1 MKRERAAQSGF
12 HSLRVLLT
20 LLLWAVASWIL
31 SATVLGVFGVEAPRK
46 VSQTTLSGAQVD
58 RATKQVVAP
67 AGAVYEAWVARYN
80 GPANAYD
87 IARAI
92 AVDNS
97 GNVYVGGH
105 SWGTGTRLDY
115 TTIKYNAAGNEEWV
129 ARYNGAGNGDDQVG
143 GLAVDGSGN
152 VYVTGFNVVDNQFH
166 FDCVTIKYNS
176 AGQEQWVA
184 HYTAPSGYA
193 AGDAIA
199 LDSSG
204 NVYVAAEG
212 AIPSDANTRFCV
224 TIKYNTAGEQQWV
237 AEYDGGMNS
246 NRPTAIAVD
255 GAANVYVTGN
265 ILSCP
270 TFEYLTLKYD
280 SAGQEQWVA
289 RYQGPGTGGDSA
301 NAIAVDESGNV
312 YVTGDTYTSGIS
324 SSTVKYNSNGQQQWV
339 TRYEQAYYEARAL
352 TIDSASN
359 VYVTGEIRGDPKS
372 YPDYGTIKYNSAGQ
386 PQWLARYSP
395 PSGNSYDR
403 ANAIALDAAG
413 NVYVTGRSA
422 GSGIYG
428 YPDYATIKYNS
439 TGQQQ
444 WVARYEGLGNTD
456 DEAVAIAVDKPG
468 NVYVTGTSGGDF
480 ATIKYGQGVPPTPS
494 VTPTGTPTPTS
505 TPISTPTP
513 SVTPGTPTPTPP
525 KPPNTPTATP
535 TATPT
540 PVKVCGQYVTSSET
554 GTIAPG
560 TVDTGNRCDNCLTLV
575 SFPFPVQFYG
585 ALISQ
590 AYINSNGSLQL
601 TGGMTR
607 FGTSCPLP
615 DRCLDA
621 AILVYQD
628 DLRTDGP
635 GDGVFTS
642 VSGNAPNRVF
652 NIEWRTT
659 YFGRPG
665 SANFEVRFYENQTSF
680 EMVYGVS
687 NENGALAS
695 SGVQQGTLGGRYAG
709 PPTTFSCDTPTLT
722 NGLKVTYR
730 FEHCTTRPRPTPHP
744 RP

>member
-1 MKRERAAQSGF
+1 MNQKHTAQSAVAK
-12 HSLRVLLT
+12 LRVLLA
-20 LLLWAVASWIL
+20 LIVFFASVYML
-31 SATVLGVFGVEAPRK
+31 RFANSEPEPLVHERTC
-46 VSQTTLSGAQVD
+46 VS
-58 RATKQVVAP
+58 KQVERANTGLLSP
-67 AGAVYEAWVARYN
+67 AGGVYEAWVARYN

-87 IARAI
+87 IARAV

-105 SWGTGTRLDY
+105 SWGIGTRLDY
-115 TTIKYNAAGNEEWV
+115 TTIKYNTAGTKEWV
-129 ARYNGAGNGDDQVG
+129 ARYDGVGNGDDQVG

-152 VYVTGFNVVDNQFH
+152 VYVTGFSVVDNQFH
-166 FDCVTIKYNS
+166 FDCVTIKYDS
-176 AGQEQWVA
+176 AGQQQWIA
-184 HYTAPSGYA
+184 RYTAPSGYA

-199 LDSSG
+199 LDGSG

-224 TIKYNTAGEQQWV
+224 TIKYNAAGEQQWV

-339 TRYEQAYYEARAL
+339 TRYEQAYYEAHAL

-359 VYVTGEIRGDPKS
+359 VYVTGEIRDDQNA
-372 YPDYGTIKYNSAGQ
+372 YPDYGTIKYNSVGQ

-395 PSGNSYDR
+395 PSANSYDR

-422 GSGIYG
+422 GSGVYG

-444 WVARYEGLGNTD
+444 WVARYEGPGNTD
-456 DEAVAIAVDKPG
+456 DEAVAIAVDKLG
-468 NVYVTGTSGGDF
+468 DVYVTGTSGGDF
-480 ATIKYGQGVPPTPS
+480 ATIKYGQGAPPTPS

-505 TPISTPTP
+505 TPVPTPTP
-513 SVTPGTPTPTPP
+513 SVTPSTPTPTPP
-525 KPPNTPTATP
+525 EPPNTPTPTP
-535 TATPT
+535 TATST
-540 PVKVCGQYVTSSET
+540 PVKICSQYVTSSET
-554 GTIAPG
+554 GTIVPG
-560 TVDTGNRCDNCLTLV
+560 TVDIGNHCDNCLTVV

-585 ALISQ
+585 SPISQ
-590 AYINSNGSLQL
+590 AYVNSNGSLQL
-601 TGGMTR
+601 AGGMTR

-628 DLRTDGP
+628 DLRTDGA

-642 VSGNAPNRVF
+642 VSGTAPNRVF

-659 YFGRPG
+659 YFGRSG
-665 SANFEVRFYENQTSF
+665 TANFEVRFYENQTFF

-695 SGVQQGTLGGRYAG
+695 SGVQQGTLASRYAG
-709 PPTTFSCDTPTLT
+709 RPTTFSCATPALT

-730 FEHCTTRPRPTPHP
+730 FERCTTRPRPTPHP

>member
-1 MKRERAAQSGF
+1 MYLA
-12 HSLRVLLT
+12 LL
-20 LLLWAVASWIL
+20 ASPNPNGL
-31 SATVLGVFGVEAPRK
+31 PGEPTRNRRG
-46 VSQTTLSGAQVD
+46 QVH
-58 RATKQVVAP
+58 RATKQAVAP
-67 AGAVYEAWVARYN
+67 AGSVYEAWVARYN
-80 GPANAYD
+80 GPGNNYD
-87 IARAI
+87 QARGI
-92 AVDNS
+92 GVDNS
-97 GNVYVGGH
+97 GNIYVGGY
-105 SWGTGTRLDY
+105 SYGGATLADY
-115 TTIKYNAAGNEEWV
+115 TTIKYNAAGHQEWV
-129 ARYNGAGNGDDQVG
+129 ARYNGLGNRDDY
-143 GLAVDGSGN
+143 LLAMAVDPSGN
-152 VYVTGFNVVDNQFH
+152 AYVTGFSVVDSDSH
-166 FDCVTIKYNS
+166 FDCLTIKYDS
-176 AGQEQWVA
+176 DGQQQWVA
-184 HYTAPSGYA
+184 RYTAPSGYA

-199 LDSSG
+199 LDGSG

-212 AIPSDANTRFCV
+212 AVPNDVNTRFCV
-224 TIKYNTAGEQQWV
+224 IIKYNTAGEQQWIR
-237 AEYDGGMNS
+237 EYDGGMNS

-255 GAANVYVTGN
+255 GTANVYVTGN

-301 NAIAVDESGNV
+301 NAIAVDTSGNV

-339 TRYEQAYYEARAL
+339 TRYEQAYYEAHAL

-444 WVARYEGLGNTD
+444 WIARYDGSGNTD
-456 DEAVAIAVDKPG
+456 DEAVAIAVDKLG
-468 NVYVTGTSGGDF
+468 NVYVTGTSGGGGGDF
-480 ATIKYGQGVPPTPS
+480 VTVKYGQGAPPTPS
-494 VTPTGTPTPTS
+494 ATPTGTSTPTS
-505 TPISTPTP
+505 TPVPTLTASVTPTTPPPTPSEPPHTPTP
-513 SVTPGTPTPTPP
+513 
-525 KPPNTPTATP
+525 AP

-540 PVKVCGQYVTSSET
+540 PVKICAQYVTSSDT
-554 GTIAPG
+554 GTIVPG
-560 TVDTGNRCDNCLTLV
+560 TVDIGNHCDNCLTAV
-575 SFPFPVQFYG
+575 SFPFLVQFYG
-585 ALISQ
+585 STISQ
-590 AYINSNGSLQL
+590 AYVNSNGSLQL

-607 FGTSCPLP
+607 FGTFCPLP
-615 DRCLDA
+615 DRCLNA

-642 VSGNAPNRVF
+642 VSGTAPNRIF

-665 SANFEVRFYENQTSF
+665 RANFEVRFYESQTFF

-695 SGVQQGTLGGRYAG
+695 SGVQQGTLNSRYAG
-709 PPTTFSCDTPTLT
+709 PPTTFSCDTRTLI
-722 NGLKVTYR
+722 NGLKVIYR
-730 FEHCTTRPRPTPHP
+730 FERCTTPPRPTPHP

>member
-1 MKRERAAQSGF
+1 MNQKHTAQSAVAK
-12 HSLRVLLT
+12 LRVLLALIVFFASVYMLRFANSEPEPLVHERT
-20 LLLWAVASWIL
+20 L
-31 SATVLGVFGVEAPRK
+31 
-46 VSQTTLSGAQVD
+46 VS
-58 RATKQVVAP
+58 KQVERANTGLLSP
-67 AGAVYEAWVARYN
+67 AGGVYEAWVARYN

-87 IARAI
+87 IARAV

-105 SWGTGTRLDY
+105 SWGIGTRLDY
-115 TTIKYNAAGNEEWV
+115 TTIKYNTAGTEEWV
-129 ARYNGAGNGDDQVG
+129 ARYDGVGNGDDQVG

-152 VYVTGFNVVDNQFH
+152 VYVTGFSVVDNQFH
-166 FDCVTIKYNS
+166 FDCVTIKYDS
-176 AGQEQWVA
+176 AGQQQWIA
-184 HYTAPSGYA
+184 RYTAPSGYA

-199 LDSSG
+199 LDGSG

-339 TRYEQAYYEARAL
+339 TRYEQAYYEAHAL

-359 VYVTGEIRGDPKS
+359 VYVTGEVRDDQNA
-372 YPDYGTIKYNSAGQ
+372 YPDYGTIKYNSVGQ
-386 PQWLARYSP
+386 SQWLARYSP
-395 PSGNSYDR
+395 PSANSYDR

-422 GSGIYG
+422 GSGVYG

-444 WVARYEGLGNTD
+444 WVARYDGPGNTD
-456 DEAVAIAVDKPG
+456 DEAVAIAVDKLG
-468 NVYVTGTSGGDF
+468 DVYVTGTSGGDF
-480 ATIKYGQGVPPTPS
+480 ATIKYGQGAPPTPS

-505 TPISTPTP
+505 TPVPTPTP
-513 SVTPGTPTPTPP
+513 SVTPSTPTPTPSE
-525 KPPNTPTATP
+525 PPNTPTPTP
-535 TATPT
+535 TATST
-540 PVKVCGQYVTSSET
+540 PVKICSQYVTSSET
-554 GTIAPG
+554 GTIVPG
-560 TVDTGNRCDNCLTLV
+560 TVDIGNHCDNCLTVV

-585 ALISQ
+585 SPISQ
-590 AYINSNGSLQL
+590 AYVNSNGSLQL
-601 TGGMTR
+601 AGGMTR

-642 VSGNAPNRVF
+642 VSGTAPNRVF

-659 YFGRPG
+659 YFGRSG
-665 SANFEVRFYENQTSF
+665 TANFEVRFYENQTFF

-695 SGVQQGTLGGRYAG
+695 SGVQQGTLASRYAG
-709 PPTTFSCDTPTLT
+709 LPTTFSCATPALT

-730 FEHCTTRPRPTPHP
+730 FERCTTRPRPTPHP